1 LKFTFGEELKPDRKR
16 SHAAADLEDMG
27 NLELANTSPGTSQI
41 CCFFTDLL
49 FISSHSILRSRNG

>member
-1 LKFTFGEELKPDRKR
+1 LKFTFGEELKPDRKS

-49 FISSHSILRSRNG
+49 FISSHSIL